1 MRGTRASPP
10 RMSFALLNSS
20 FFSLVRGGSE
30 GKRLFLLF
38 FITYFFHFHLTVE
51 VTSYEI
57 VPFAGCATDRGCFP
71 RSFSLGRRSLLLVA
85 RLNSSPTTDG
95 TVRRE
100 RRRRQGVLRMCS
112 QIVFITKRLFASD
125 SYTVWARSVPNKYL

>member
-95 TVRRE
+95 TVGN
-100 RRRRQGVLRMCS
+100 GVDDRAFYEC
-112 QIVFITKRLFASD
+112 VHK
-125 SYTVWARSVPNKYL
+125 